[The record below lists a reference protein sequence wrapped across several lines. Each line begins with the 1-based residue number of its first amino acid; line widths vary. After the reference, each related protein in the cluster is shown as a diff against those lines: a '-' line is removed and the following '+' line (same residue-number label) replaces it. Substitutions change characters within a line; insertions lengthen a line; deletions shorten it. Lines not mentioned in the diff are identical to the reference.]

1 MNLLSTIFRK
11 KSSPVPPPVLARRQ
25 PLPSPVVTDV
35 VTATVDEITQRFAA
49 IRADDTLD
57 ERELLATFSSA
68 VEGIRSG
75 ALYEAQI
82 TPILLLL
89 LANNPTQTLPYA
101 FSRELVVLRSA
112 KIIADKRRLSL
123 RFDAFTRG
131 LCPPSPLNGSRVWS
145 PSDLRKFR
153 VVFTL
158 TTKPRF
164 RVELDG
170 ELVQRGDLA
179 DQICPCVN

>member
-25 PLPSPVVTDV
+25 PRTTPVVTDV

-75 ALYEAQI
+75 ALYERDI

-112 KIIADKRRLSL
+112 KIIADGRLSL
-123 RFDAFTRG
+123 RFNAFTRR
-131 LCPPSPLNGSRVWS
+131 LIPLNGSRVWS
-145 PSDLRKFR
+145 PSDLRRFR

-158 TTKPRF
+158 TSSPKF
-164 RVELDG
+164 RVDLDG
-170 ELVQRGDLA
+170 ELVQRGDLV
-179 DQICPCVN
+179 DQVCPCVN

>member
-25 PLPSPVVTDV
+25 PRTTPVVTDV

-68 VEGIRSG
+68 VEGIRSS

-89 LANNPTQTLPYA
+89 FANNTTQTFPYE

-112 KIIADKRRLSL
+112 KIIADGKRLSL
-123 RFDAFTRG
+123 RFDAFTRR
-131 LCPPSPLNGSRVWS
+131 LIPLNGSRVWS

-158 TTKPRF
+158 TSSPKF
-164 RVELDG
+164 RVDLDG